1 VRRVPSSV
9 RAAVLLLVCSFS
21 RICPGAEPE
30 APPAGPPVELM
41 IGAAANEAELLEPSI
56 REMLAAKG
64 LAVGTSRKAVVTA
77 QDVAAAIAPPKEA
90 MPSRA
95 RVLLDF
101 TVKGQA
107 TLFLIDPPR
116 GRVYV
121 RRMVLPHGLDAVARA
136 SVRFVVE
143 QSIDAI
149 IEGREIG
156 VSREEFQRGA
166 LPSPPAPVAPR
177 APPAPPPPASAPA
190 GGQLQIA
197 GGYEA
202 VAMGS
207 GEFQHAAKIAVAA
220 RVARVVIGVAARLAA
235 PMSIA
240 GEGVQ
245 ARLSTAGVSASAAGR
260 FLSLGSLSVIAGLGA
275 GVDFT
280 RVAPAVATPDL
291 RPAAAFWAL
300 APSLKPFAGI
310 ERLFGRISV
319 AVAVGA
325 EIHLLDER
333 YTVKTGTDTRVVFV
347 PDRLRPAAEVLV
359 GAGFY

>member
-1 VRRVPSSV
+1 
-9 RAAVLLLVCSFS
+9 
-21 RICPGAEPE
+21 
-30 APPAGPPVELM
+30 M

-56 REMLAAKG
+56 REMLVAKG
-64 LAVGTSRKAVVTA
+64 LGVATTRKAVVTA

-90 MPSRA
+90 TPSRA

-101 TVKGQA
+101 TVEGQA

-121 RRMVLPHGLDAVARA
+121 RRMALPHGLDAVARA
-136 SVRFVVE
+136 SVRYVVE

-149 IEGREIG
+149 LEGREIG

-166 LPSPPAPVAPR
+166 LPSPPAPAAPR
-177 APPAPPPPASAPA
+177 AAPAAPTPAPPAPASA
-190 GGQLQIA
+190 GSQLQIA

-207 GEFQHAAKIAVAA
+207 GEFQQAAKIAVAA
-220 RVARVVIGVAARLAA
+220 RVARVVIAAAARLAA
-235 PMSIA
+235 PMSIVGDGA
-240 GEGVQ
+240 Q
-245 ARLSTAGVSASAAGR
+245 ARLSTAGLSVSAAGR
-260 FLSLGSLSVIAGLGA
+260 FLSLGSLSISAGLGA

-280 RVAPAVATPDL
+280 RVAPAVAPGVATPDL

-300 APSLKPFAGI
+300 APWLKPFAGI

-325 EIHLLDER
+325 EIHPLDER
-333 YTVKTGTDTRVVFV
+333 YTVKADATREVFA
-347 PDRLRPAAEVLV
+347 PGRLRPEAEVLV
-359 GAGFY
+359 GVAF

>member
-1 VRRVPSSV
+1 VRRAPSSV
-9 RAAVLLLVCSFS
+9 RGAVLLLLCAFA
-21 RICPGAEPE
+21 RICAAAQPGAR
-30 APPAGPPVELM
+30 PAGPAVELM
-41 IGAAANEAELLEPSI
+41 IGAAANEAELLESSI
-56 REMLAAKG
+56 REMLVAKG
-64 LAVGTSRKAVVTA
+64 LGVATTRKALVTA

-121 RRMVLPHGLDAVARA
+121 RRIALPHGLDAVARA

-149 IEGREIG
+149 LEGREIG

-166 LPSPPAPVAPR
+166 LPSPAASV
-177 APPAPPPPASAPA
+177 APPAPPAAPAST
-190 GGQLQIA
+190 GTQLQIA

-207 GEFQHAAKIAVAA
+207 GEFQQAAKLAIAA
-220 RVARVVIGVAARLAA
+220 RVARVVIAAAARLAA
-235 PMSIA
+235 PMSIS
-240 GEGVQ
+240 GDGVQ
-245 ARLSTAGVSASAAGR
+245 TRLSTVGVGASVAGR
-260 FLSLGSLSVIAGLGA
+260 FLSLGSLSMIAGLGA

-280 RVAPAVATPDL
+280 RVATGIAPADAPPDL
-291 RPAAAFWAL
+291 RPAAPFWAV
-300 APSLKPFAGI
+300 APWLKPFVGI

-333 YTVKTGTDTRVVFV
+333 YTVKVGTATREVFV
-347 PDRLRPAAEVLV
+347 PGRLRPEAEVLV
-359 GAGFY
+359 GVAF